1 MTLTHKLTPSRPLH
15 LAPAGV
21 VVIFLCVSATWAS
34 QSPSRKSGW
43 ALGRETF
50 IKHCA
55 VCHHENSGTRA
66 PLLNVLQQMSRQQI
80 LDSLESGV
88 MRSQGSQLTSEE
100 REAVASFLSR
110 QHHVVARIPTGFCTS
125 APPLQSADAGWNGW
139 GNGAANTR
147 FQTASEAQLGR
158 DQLRR
163 LKLKWAFGFPTGSTV
178 QPAVFGGRVLVGGND
193 GSVFSL
199 DAHTGCIAWVF
210 KASAGIRAALSVSS
224 DGKEVYLGDS
234 RANVYA
240 LKANSGSVVWKVHVD
255 PHPSAVITGAPSLLN
270 GVLYVPVSSGEEGA
284 AINPYY
290 PCCTFRGSVVALDAE
305 SGKQIWKSYAIP
317 QTPRPTGKNAVGVP
331 TWGPSG
337 AAIWSS
343 PTADVR
349 RHAIYVGTGNNYSD
363 PPDSHSDAIVAFEM
377 RTGRVLWSRQ
387 ATPGD
392 RWTLACLR
400 SDVKERI
407 NCPPNYGDDY
417 DFGTSPILAS
427 LPKGRSLI
435 LAAQKS
441 GVVYALDPDHD
452 GKIVWRAR
460 IGKGGPEGGIEWGG
474 AADGGRAYFAISD
487 WRQSIPDAGGGL
499 VALNLAT
506 GKEIWHVKPPRP
518 ACGKTPGCSAAQIA
532 PITLVPGIVF
542 SGSMDGHLR
551 AYDARNGNVIWDF
564 NTLREFKTT
573 DGIAARGGSLNKS
586 GPTIAGGMLFV
597 ESGNFVGM
605 PGNVLLAFS
614 VDGR

>member
-1 MTLTHKLTPSRPLH
+1 MTHTHKLTPNPSLRSAL
-15 LAPAGV
+15 AGV
-21 VVIFLCVSATWAS
+21 VVIFLCLSASWAS
-34 QSPSRKSGW
+34 QAPSRRSDW
-43 ALGRETF
+43 ALGRTTF

-80 LDSLESGV
+80 LDSLQTGV
-88 MRSQGSQLTSEE
+88 MRAQGSQLTSEE
-100 REAVASFLSR
+100 REAVAGFLSR
-110 QHHVVARIPTGFCTS
+110 QHNAAQRITTGFC
-125 APPLQSADAGWNGW
+125 AAEPPLQTGDASWNGW
-139 GNGAANTR
+139 GNSAANMR
-147 FQTASEAQLGR
+147 FQTASGAQLDR
-158 DQLRR
+158 DQVRR

-178 QPAVFGGRVLVGGND
+178 EPTVFGGRVLIGGND

-199 DAHTGCIAWVF
+199 DARTGCIAWVF
-210 KASAGIRAALSVSS
+210 KASAGIRAALSVSA
-224 DGKEVYLGDS
+224 DGEEVYVGDS

-240 LKANSGSVVWKVHVD
+240 LKADSGTAVWKSHVD
-255 PHPSAVITGAPSLLN
+255 PHPSAVITGAPLLLN

-290 PCCTFRGSVVALDAE
+290 PCCTFRGSVVALDAK
-305 SGKQIWKSYAIP
+305 SGKQIWKAYAIP
-317 QTPRPTGKNAVGVP
+317 QAPKPTGKNAVGVT

-349 RHAIYVGTGNNYSD
+349 RRAIYIGTGNNYSD
-363 PPDSHSDAIVAFEM
+363 PPDSHSDAVLAFDM
-377 RTGRVLWSRQ
+377 QTGRMLWSRQ
-387 ATPGD
+387 ATPDD

-400 SDVKERI
+400 SDAKERI

-427 LPKGRSLI
+427 LPDGHSLI

-441 GVVYALDPDHD
+441 GVVYALDPDRD

-487 WRQSIPDAGGGL
+487 WRQSVSNAGGGL
-499 VALNLAT
+499 VAFNLAT
-506 GKEIWHVKPPRP
+506 GQEIWHAKPPRP
-518 ACGKTPGCSAAQIA
+518 ACIKTPGCSAAQIA
-532 PITLVPGIVF
+532 PVTLIPGIVF

-551 AYDARNGNVIWDF
+551 AYDARDGNVIWDF
-564 NTLREFKTT
+564 DTLREFKTT
-573 DGIAARGGSLNKS
+573 DGIAARGGSLNKN
-586 GPTIAGGMLFV
+586 GPTIAGGMLYV